1 MSGVF
6 LLVEI
11 DKNEPHVFAFDPQ
24 LQNAHLSGSCLSS
37 HSAPPTSM
45 PVMSTTPDTPT
56 ASKITFPTAAG
67 SLFRTSSGRTA
78 DRMKLVLVHFK
89 VWGRTVITGLRLE
102 YCGARVILWCPKK
115 VS

>member
-37 HSAPPTSM
+37 HSAPPTGM
-45 PVMSTTPDTPT
+45 HVMSTTPARHAHRLQD
-56 ASKITFPTAAG
+56 SVLFPQQRDLFFGAG
-67 SLFRTSSGRTA
+67 HHPGELQ
-78 DRMKLVLVHFK
+78 
-89 VWGRTVITGLRLE
+89 IE
-102 YCGARVILWCPKK
+102 
-115 VS
+115 

>member
-11 DKNEPHVFAFDPQ
+11 DKNEPHVFVFDPQ

-78 DRMKLVLVHFK
+78 DRMNGAFNWFLSTSRSGA
-89 VWGRTVITGLRLE
+89 GR
-102 YCGARVILWCPKK
+102 
-115 VS
+115 

>member
-37 HSAPPTSM
+37 HSAPLTSM

-67 SLFRTSSGRTA
+67 SPIRTSPGE
-78 DRMKLVLVHFK
+78 
-89 VWGRTVITGLRLE
+89 LRIE
-102 YCGARVILWCPKK
+102 
-115 VS
+115 

>member
-11 DKNEPHVFAFDPQ
+11 DKNESHVFAFYPQ

-37 HSAPPTSM
+37 HTDSAPPTSM

-67 SLFRTSSGRTA
+67 ALFRTSSGRTA
-78 DRMKLVLVHFK
+78 DRMNSAFNWFLSTS
-89 VWGRTVITGLRLE
+89 RS
-102 YCGARVILWCPKK
+102 GARR
-115 VS
+115 

>member
-1 MSGVF
+1 MEDVLAARLVPMSGVF

-56 ASKITFPTAAG
+56 ASKISFDTAAD
-67 SLFRTSSGRTA
+67 LFFG
-78 DRMKLVLVHFK
+78 HHP
-89 VWGRTVITGLRLE
+89 GELRIE
-102 YCGARVILWCPKK
+102 
-115 VS
+115 

>member
-11 DKNEPHVFAFDPQ
+11 DKKEPHVFAFDPQ

-37 HSAPPTSM
+37 HRAPPTSM

-67 SLFRTSSGRTA
+67 SLFQTSSRRTA
-78 DRMKLVLVHFK
+78 DRMNGAFNWFLSTSRSGA
-89 VWGRTVITGLRLE
+89 GR
-102 YCGARVILWCPKK
+102 
-115 VS
+115 